1 MKPNKRP
8 DCNCINCD
16 RSCYKAG
23 DSGVKHNHTT
33 KAEAKK
39 RLAEL
44 KDLVAG
50 GSQ

>member
-23 DSGVKHNHTT
+23 DSGVRHRHTT
-33 KAEAKK
+33 KEVAKK
-39 RLAEL
+39 RLADL
-44 KDLVAG
+44 KQMVAG
-50 GSQ
+50 GAS